1 MPTSATVHF
10 PFPVDGAYRPV
21 FACETPPHWHAAAE
35 AKGFNIVGRAV
46 DRLHV
51 VLGCRA
57 CGRPT
62 LKRINVVLGYNPEC
76 AHCILDRRKAAAR
89 AAGARL
95 LGPDPEGNR
104 HYGEYML
111 ACGHVARRQHTRVED
126 AAAGGHALGCETC
139 LDARLEAEAGRW
151 GWRLAGPAARD
162 DRSYRRYEHACGHR
176 QDVAVA
182 NMRWGDVDC
191 ARCGETWSSK
201 PSRIYLMEF
210 DLPGLPVIKLGHS
223 SNPRYRLRQVL
234 RHPEAT
240 PARILRELPVATGHL
255 AVKVERNLHAL
266 VRRTRPDLV
275 VPRAEFEAH
284 LTTVSEIYRAEGLD
298 VLSGLLDAVENG
310 RDPSASCA
318 PDPSETGSGRA
329 DPDTNI

>member
-1 MPTSATVHF
+1 MPISTTVHF
-10 PFPVDGAYRPV
+10 PFPVDGAHRPV
-21 FACETPPHWHAAAE
+21 YACETPPHWHAAAE
-35 AKGFNIVGRAV
+35 AKGFSIVGRAV

-62 LKRINVVLGYNPEC
+62 LKRTSVVLGYNPGC
-76 AHCILDRRKAAAR
+76 PHCILDRRKATAR

-95 LGPDPEGNR
+95 IGPDPKGNR

-111 ACGHVARRQHTRVED
+111 ACGHVARRQHSRVEA
-126 AAAGGHALGCETC
+126 AAAGGHALGCERC
-139 LDARLEAEAGRW
+139 LDDRRAAEARAQ
-151 GWRLAGPAARD
+151 GWRLLGAARRGKAD
-162 DRSYRRYEHACGHR
+162 YRRYEHSCGHR
-176 QDVAVA
+176 QDVAMV
-182 NMRWGDVDC
+182 NMAAGDVDC
-191 ARCGETWSSK
+191 AGCGETWTSK
-201 PSRIYLMEF
+201 PSGLYLFRIL
-210 DLPGLPVIKLGHS
+210 LPGGPVLKVGHS

-275 VPRAEFEAH
+275 VPHAEFEAH

-298 VLSGLLDAVENG
+298 VLSGLLDAVEAG
-310 RDPSASCA
+310 HDPSASCA
-318 PDPSETGSGRA
+318 PDPSATGSARA
-329 DPDTNI
+329 GPDTNT